1 MVMFKELRHLTISIE
16 RSPQAV
22 YAFASN
28 PENLPR
34 WAAGLGQGIKR
45 VGDHW
50 QVKTGD
56 STVDL
61 RFTPQNEYGVMDHTV
76 TLADG
81 TEVYVPLR
89 VIANGEGS
97 EVSFV
102 LYRQLEMTDADF
114 ARDAG
119 LMQSDL
125 LALKTLLE
133 RQ

>member
-1 MVMFKELRHLTISIE
+1 MFKELRHLTISIE
-16 RSPQAV
+16 RTPQEV
-22 YAFASN
+22 YTFASN
-28 PENLPR
+28 PENLPK
-34 WAAGLGQGIKR
+34 WAAGLGQGIKQ

-50 QVKTGD
+50 EVKTGD

-61 RFTPQNEYGVMDHTV
+61 RFAPENEYGVLDHTV

-89 VIANGEGS
+89 VIANGQGS
-97 EVSFV
+97 EVTFV
-102 LYRQLEMTDADF
+102 LYRQPEMTDADF

-125 LALKTLLE
+125 AALKVLLE
-133 RQ
+133 GQ

>member
-1 MVMFKELRHLTISIE
+1 MVKFKEVRYLTISIE
-16 RSPQAV
+16 REPQVV

-28 PENLPR
+28 PENLPK
-34 WAAGLGQGIKR
+34 WAAGLGQGINRK
-45 VGDHW
+45 GDHW
-50 QVKTGD
+50 EVKTGD

-89 VIANGEGS
+89 VIANGQGS

-102 LYRQLEMTDADF
+102 LYRQPEMSDADF

-119 LMQSDL
+119 LMQNDL
-125 LALKTLLE
+125 QELKNLLE
-133 RQ
+133 GQ